1 MIRRKETILKAM
13 DSVLA
18 SAQLEALP
26 GITFKKFLIELEFL
40 REYPKEGEAGKFS
53 PGQVKYIKTVL
64 NSNFRV
70 RDIDGQK
77 YYVGQGLMI

>member
-1 MIRRKETILKAM
+1 MIRRKEVIVKAM
-13 DSVLA
+13 DSMLG
-18 SAQLEALP
+18 SAQLEAQP

-64 NSNFRV
+64 DSNFRV